1 MTISSPKKDVA
12 HTFADIYFASR
23 SWRETFPDFW
33 NCSFAP
39 LSIQISS
46 GRSRFDFQ
54 IEITFLVFL
63 LLRFGF
69 SFVKTTLTFCLQ
81 LAPLLGQEETD
92 KLDNK
97 LRSLNVTGDNI
108 ASLPFTLIL

>member
-1 MTISSPKKDVA
+1 MVQNGQKLLSHVFAYLYGIDNRMKFIS
-12 HTFADIYFASR
+12 I
-23 SWRETFPDFW
+23 
-33 NCSFAP
+33 
-39 LSIQISS
+39 I
-46 GRSRFDFQ
+46 
-54 IEITFLVFL
+54 
-63 LLRFGF
+63 GF